1 MDASERKSRVALL
14 SVVSNAILVV
24 GKVAIG
30 VAIGSVSV
38 ISEAIHSGID
48 LIAAAI
54 ALFAVRRSGKPP
66 DRDHPFGHGKIENVS
81 GAIEAILILVAAAWI
96 IREAV
101 HKLVEPMP
109 MGDPALGV
117 VIMLA
122 SSAMN
127 IYVSRRLFAVSRDT
141 GSVALE
147 ADAWHLLT
155 DVYTSAG
162 VMAALAAVWAGRWIF
177 PGIDLNW
184 IDPAAALVVALLITR
199 AAVRLTIAAGH
210 DLLDGSLP
218 RDEESWIRLFIATK
232 MPPVREFHGL
242 RTRKAGP
249 LRIVEFHMLV
259 DAGMTVE
266 DSHRI
271 TEEIKQ
277 AVRARFEGAVVTIH
291 VEPWHPPA
299 NPV

>member
-1 MDASERKSRVALL
+1 MDVRERKSRVALL
-14 SVVSNAILVV
+14 SVASNTILVT
-24 GKVAIG
+24 GKIAVG

-38 ISEAIHSGID
+38 LSEAIHSGID
-48 LIAAAI
+48 LLAAAI

-81 GAIEAILILVAAAWI
+81 GAIEAILILIAAVWI
-96 IREAV
+96 VREAV
-101 HKLVEPMP
+101 HKLLEPREI
-109 MGDPALGV
+109 GAPALGV
-117 VIMLA
+117 AIMLV

-127 IYVSRRLFAVSRDT
+127 VWVSRRLFTVARET

-162 VMAALAAVWAGRWIF
+162 VMVGLTAIMVGRMLFPGADLAWIDPVAALAVAVLIGR
-177 PGIDLNW
+177 
-184 IDPAAALVVALLITR
+184 T
-199 AAVRLTIAAGH
+199 AVRLTMEAGH
-210 DLLDGSLP
+210 DLLDGRLP
-218 RDEESWIRLFIATK
+218 PEEESWVRDFVRQH
-232 MPPVREFHGL
+232 MPPIKAFHDF
-242 RTRKAGP
+242 RTRKAGS

-259 DAGMTVE
+259 DPAMSVE

-277 AVRARFEGAVVTIH
+277 AVRSRYEGALVTIH
-291 VEPWHPPA
+291 VEPYHPPH
-299 NPV
+299 P